1 MRINKIRNGEPMST
15 RKEVIET
22 RKRIL
27 SVCVRLFLEQGY
39 KRTSVSQIVEESGV
53 ARGSYQNF
61 FHTKDGILMELVE
74 TMFGGQFSVAKSI
87 AGNNLPPL
95 YTYAIETS
103 IQIALTELNENLRE
117 IYIEAYSLPT
127 TSEYIYLHTTA
138 ELKQIFGSYF
148 PDYSE
153 SDFYETEI
161 GSAGLMRNYMAKKCD
176 IHFTLERKLE
186 RFLTS
191 AMRIYKIPER
201 EQKKVLDF
209 IATLDIKTIANE
221 VMQKLF
227 ALLEMKY
234 DFRLSESNNTEGT
247 T

>member
-1 MRINKIRNGEPMST
+1 MST